1 MRGGVTSV
9 LGLVYRLAKLGPNRI
24 VVFLNDVVDNLG
36 KKKGQNLA
44 FPYSLEKSADLVT
57 RAGYSYPGNNLGR

>member
-1 MRGGVTSV
+1 MTSV

-36 KKKGQNLA
+36 KKKKGKIWLFHILLKNQQIW
-44 FPYSLEKSADLVT
+44 
-57 RAGYSYPGNNLGR
+57 

>member
-1 MRGGVTSV
+1 MTSV

-36 KKKGQNLA
+36 KKKRA
-44 FPYSLEKSADLVT
+44 KS
-57 RAGYSYPGNNLGR
+57 GFSIFS